1 MRRRWPGRGWLLT
14 GDSEVYANTSRQV
27 AWLTVHEFVQP
38 RIEASGP
45 FPVAG
50 TVAWQLLSATDPG
63 KWAALLDAAQHYA
76 LRLDIEQEAAIAA
89 GQAISRSQDW
99 GSVARKMRQRHDFY
113 EQRPWLRRKEVA

>member
-1 MRRRWPGRGWLLT
+1 MT

-27 AWLTVHEFVQP
+27 SWLTVHEFVQP
-38 RIEASGP
+38 HIEVAGP

-50 TVAWQLLSATDPG
+50 TVAWQLLSGAEPG

-76 LRLDIEQEAAIAA
+76 LRLDVEQEAAIAA
-89 GQAISRSQDW
+89 RRAISQSQDW
-99 GSVARKMRQRHDFY
+99 GAVASKMRQRQDFY

>member
-1 MRRRWPGRGWLLT
+1 M
-14 GDSEVYANTSRQV
+14 

-38 RIEASGP
+38 HIEAAGP

-50 TVAWQLLSATDPG
+50 TVAWQLLPATEPG